1 MRRALELAGWVL
13 VALLVWLGWPAA
25 GRAQRGAPGGS
36 VAERLLGPV
45 AELAADLQWVRT
57 HDALR
62 RGEVALAFA
71 RAESA
76 LALAPG
82 ATGGWLFLARY
93 LAFDRASEEREADPE
108 RRRAAVAAALE
119 LARRGE
125 ACAREPAE
133 LALWQGLVRVK
144 EAEEGDLPWPGG
156 ARALLADALTD
167 FERAAALG
175 HADGAELA
183 AGTRRRLAALP

>member
-1 MRRALELAGWVL
+1 VKRAVEVGGWVL
-13 VALLVWLGWPAA
+13 VALLVWLGWPSAE
-25 GRAQRGAPGGS
+25 RRVPGGS
-36 VAERLLGPV
+36 LAERLLGPV

-62 RGEVALAFA
+62 RGDVALAFA

-93 LAFDRASEEREADPE
+93 LAFDRASEEREVDPE
-108 RRRAAVAAALE
+108 RRRAAVAAGLE

-144 EAEEGDLPWPGG
+144 EAEEGDLAWPGG
-156 ARALLADALTD
+156 ARVLLGDAVAD
-167 FERAAALG
+167 FERAAELG